1 MTGEAEYDILC
12 AVKRD
17 MGFLKAKQRKGDKK
31 MERIEA
37 KIAFFIEKKRRY
49 IQRGCGMTPGYA
61 PREVTA
67 VFVDSGNYQMK
78 ECYAHVG
85 QHGTCAVDWIAEN
98 CRPATY
104 AEYKPL
110 YDELNGRVGY
120 DIEVVDAEW
129 WIAKTMDYFNAVQD
143 YYEGKRDKVA

>member
-1 MTGEAEYDILC
+1 MTGEAEYAILC

-17 MGFLKAKQRKGDKK
+17 MGFLEAKQRKGDKK

-37 KIAFFIEKKRRY
+37 KLAFFIEKKSRK
-49 IQRGCGMTPGYA
+49 GCNGHKL

-78 ECYAHVG
+78 DCYCHVG
-85 QHGTCAVDWIAEN
+85 QHGTCAVDWVAEN

-104 AEYKPL
+104 AEYKAL

>member
-1 MTGEAEYDILC
+1 MDTE
-12 AVKRD
+12 KT
-17 MGFLKAKQRKGDKK
+17 
-31 MERIEA
+31 
-37 KIAFFIEKKRRY
+37 KIAFFIEKKSRN
-49 IQRGCGMTPGYA
+49 GCNGRKL

-120 DIEVVDAEW
+120 DIEVVDGEW
-129 WIAKTMDYFNAVQD
+129 WLTTAMGVVSKVDDYRS
-143 YYEGKRDKVA
+143 GKAA

>member
-1 MTGEAEYDILC
+1 
-12 AVKRD
+12 
-17 MGFLKAKQRKGDKK
+17 

-85 QHGTCAVDWIAEN
+85 QHGTCAVDWIADCN
-98 CRPATY
+98 RAATY

-110 YDELNGRVGY
+110 MDELQNIVGY
-120 DIEVVDAEW
+120 SLEVVDGEW
-129 WIAKTMDYFNAVQD
+129 WLATAMGVVRKVED
-143 YYEGKRDKVA
+143 YYRNGKAA

>member
-1 MTGEAEYDILC
+1 
-12 AVKRD
+12 
-17 MGFLKAKQRKGDKK
+17 

-37 KIAFFIEKKRRY
+37 KIAFFIEKKSRK
-49 IQRGCGMTPGYA
+49 GCHGQKL

-67 VFVDSGNYQMK
+67 VFTDSGNYRCK
-78 ECYAHVG
+78 ECYAHDG
-85 QHGTCAVDWIAEN
+85 QHGTCAVDWVAEE

-110 YDELNGRVGY
+110 YDELNGTVGY

-129 WIAKTMDYFNAVQD
+129 WITKTMDYFNAVQD